1 MRAAPRVGITAYMAA
16 QGETRWAKQAAAVI
30 AGFQEPELRDD
41 LRLRF
46 DERAAICEIDGK
58 LTRSEAERVAHDE
71 VVAAASRLRRA
82 AQGSS

>member
-1 MRAAPRVGITAYMAA
+1 MAGP
-16 QGETRWAKQAAAVI
+16 GETRWAKQVASLI
-30 AGFQEPELRDD
+30 AGVQEAELRDD

-46 DERAAICEIDGK
+46 EERAAICEIDGK

-71 VVAAASRLRRA
+71 VVAAALRLRRA

>member
-1 MRAAPRVGITAYMAA
+1 MA
-16 QGETRWAKQAAAVI
+16 GPSETRWARQVAALI
-30 AGFQEPELRDD
+30 AGVQDPEMRDD

-58 LTRSEAERVAHDE
+58 LSRVEAERVAHDE